1 MSYAR
6 QITTALTATALIL
19 AAGPAAAG
27 SVSIGINGRVGTV
40 CRVEIGGAPAPRFEA
55 GETSLG
61 RMTELCNN
69 VDGYR
74 LVLSHPVGLQD
85 AWMVV
90 DGQRI
95 PISSTSTTTVIV
107 DSNAPAAR
115 EREVGIVLS
124 SGAATLDLTLRA
136 EAKGMI
142 F

>member
-6 QITTALTATALIL
+6 HIRTALTATAVLL
-19 AAGPAAAG
+19 TAAPAVAG
-27 SVSIGINGRVGTV
+27 SVNIGIHGRVGTV
-40 CRVEIGGAPAPRFEA
+40 CRVEVGGPPAPRFEI
-55 GETSLG
+55 GETRLG
-61 RMTELCNN
+61 RMKELCNN

-85 AWMVV
+85 AWIVV

-95 PISSTSTTTVIV
+95 PISSTSSTTVIV
-107 DSNAPAAR
+107 DSNSPAAR

-124 SGAATLDLTLRA
+124 SARPTLDLTLRA
-136 EAKGMI
+136 EAKGFI

>member
-6 QITTALTATALIL
+6 HVRTALTATVIML
-19 AAGPAAAG
+19 AATSAAADG
-27 SVSIGINGRVGTV
+27 VSVSIHGRVGTV
-40 CRVEIGGAPAPRFEA
+40 CRVEVGGPPAPRFEV
-55 GETSLG
+55 GETRLG

-95 PISSTSTTTVIV
+95 PISPTSSTTVIV
-107 DSNAPAAR
+107 DSNGPAAR

-124 SGAATLDLTLRA
+124 SASDTLDLTLRA
-136 EAKGMI
+136 EAKGAI